1 MNVNGIAAITS
12 HFTSRLSPL
21 QFPSGG
27 RRSVDQRLTDLESGR
42 TGGKQATQE
51 PAAPAAA
58 AKPSATRPG
67 RSRANTPKPADPD
80 AHFNEVMARSADVL
94 RRTAPP
100 GARSMAASG
109 SASSPSTGARSR
121 AGSTPSPSA
130 GGRSRAGMDEDTH
143 HAQVMKRSGDILQNI
158 RNTAAEHRAAA
169 PLPEERHADLM
180 RGADA
185 ALGRIRAS
193 QARLGPVDGSGSHSF
208 YNQNE
213 DHGWTSQVGA
223 FRPAGKTTPD
233 APLRSGNVAH
243 PVAEVKSPQQFD
255 QSHFT
260 TAAKAA
266 PRPARTSTT
275 PVVQAAPQRS
285 AGGVGK
291 GTQIPIKGLPKKD
304 TFAQGKPVAPR
315 AEQTLA
321 PTRTGPGRGQLELF
335 PKKSPVKNPA
345 QFPQSSV
352 SDSDWHSMLSESVA
366 ERKKSKK
373 PPAPGQGSLF

>member
-51 PAAPAAA
+51 PAALAAT

-169 PLPEERHADLM
+169 PLPEERHEDLM

-266 PRPARTSTT
+266 PRPARTSAT

-291 GTQIPIKGLPKKD
+291 GVQRGLFPPGESGPKVKAARKRAD
-304 TFAQGKPVAPR
+304 KPVQP
-315 AEQTLA
+315 
-321 PTRTGPGRGQLELF
+321 GPGKGQLELF
-335 PKKSPVKNPA
+335 PKKAPVKNPA

-373 PPAPGQGSLF
+373 PPATGQGSLF